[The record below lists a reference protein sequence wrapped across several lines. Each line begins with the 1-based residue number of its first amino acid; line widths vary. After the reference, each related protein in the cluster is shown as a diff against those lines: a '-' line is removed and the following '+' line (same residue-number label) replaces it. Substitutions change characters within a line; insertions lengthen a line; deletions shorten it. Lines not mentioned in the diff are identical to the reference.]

1 MENAD
6 QIIVP
11 PLKDFVM
18 NRVSGDYFENLLY
31 KLFVS
36 VDERTTVEK
45 LAKILDID
53 VMLVKQAI
61 SMYIRLGLA
70 HKKNVEPL
78 LPVRF
83 LPEKPELLTHPNLMS
98 FCCSLMSL

>member
-1 MENAD
+1 
-6 QIIVP
+6 
-11 PLKDFVM
+11 M

-53 VMLVKQAI
+53 IQLVKA
-61 SMYIRLGLA
+61 RL
-70 HKKNVEPL
+70 HPHSVICVVSPK
-78 LPVRF
+78 F
-83 LPEKPELLTHPNLMS
+83 LSP
-98 FCCSLMSL
+98 